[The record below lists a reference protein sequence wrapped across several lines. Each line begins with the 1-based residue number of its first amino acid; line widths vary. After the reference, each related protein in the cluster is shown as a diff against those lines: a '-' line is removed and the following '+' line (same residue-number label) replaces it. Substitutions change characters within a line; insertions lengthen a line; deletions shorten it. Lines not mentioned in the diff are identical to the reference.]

1 MRTPAHFARIR
12 YAIACNV
19 STRPKLARLGK
30 AKKSPSFAAGSSQGE
45 KRRYRQSQRKAIRGA
60 MCGAFHTLPA
70 EPASACAQSCE
81 CGVRVTHESARLYY
95 GIEITTAKTAG
106 WGLT

>member
-1 MRTPAHFARIR
+1 
-12 YAIACNV
+12 
-19 STRPKLARLGK
+19 
-30 AKKSPSFAAGSSQGE
+30 
-45 KRRYRQSQRKAIRGA
+45 

-95 GIEITTAKTAG
+95 GIEITTAKDGRLGAD
-106 WGLT
+106 LTSSNQLGAAPSGRLLFQRKMIRLMSLVD